1 MSAAW
6 EDPSLG
12 WRLAGEL
19 EKAGA
24 GATGGGEVCGSSS
37 SSSSNSS
44 FNMAGE
50 GFISAS
56 EQAPVDGD
64 LDAAAQSQC
73 SNPDAVQVHKGI
85 LLTKSR

>member
-1 MSAAW
+1 MSAAG
-6 EDPSLG
+6 EDLSLG
-12 WRLAGEL
+12 WRAGEL
-19 EKAGA
+19 EKSGA
-24 GATGGGEVCGSSS
+24 RATRGEEVFGSSS
-37 SSSSNSS
+37 GSSSNSS

-73 SNPDAVQVHKGI
+73 RNPDAVQVHKGI